1 MTEPWEMTV
10 TEALAEMRA
19 RSLSPVELLNSVEA
33 RADLVEPTVNAFTER
48 RRDEARIAAEI
59 SADRYATG
67 ERIRALEGIPVAMKE
82 EVPVAGW
89 RMRYGSLAVD
99 EIATETAPIAERI
112 IGAGAVVHAR
122 TTTPEFSCTGYTHS
136 RLWGVTR
143 NPWNPAVAVG
153 GSSGGSGASLASG
166 TSLLASGSDIG
177 GSIRTPASIN
187 GVVGFKP
194 PHGRVPTGPPF
205 NLDRYCHDGP
215 LARTVA
221 DCASFENV
229 LAGPH
234 PLDVTSLRPKL
245 RIPSD
250 LQGIEGWRIGL
261 SVDLGAY
268 DVDPEVEANTRAA
281 AADLRDAGA
290 IVDEVSIPWT
300 MELVMATARRHF
312 GAIFGASIEA
322 IALEHGELLND
333 YSLAWAEEAAAWNA
347 EHGGFLLGLEG
358 EHAMWEPIGRLFRRY
373 RAIVCPTWS
382 VTGIAAGDS
391 ILGTLFAG
399 GGPNDR
405 QYASLMTVPFNILA
419 PCPVLAVPS
428 GVASNGVPTGV
439 QIVART
445 FDDVGAFRVGAA
457 LERVRPWAGVTQE
470 VPAWA

>member
-1 MTEPWEMTV
+1 MTEPWSMSV
-10 TEALAEMRA
+10 TEALAAMRA
-19 RSLSPVELLNSVEA
+19 RALSPVELLDSVEA

-48 RRDEARIAAEI
+48 RRDEARIAAGI
-59 SADRYATG
+59 SSERYASG
-67 ERIRALEGIPVAMKE
+67 ERIRALEGIPLALKE

-89 RMRYGSLAVD
+89 RMRYGSLAID
-99 EIATETAPIAERI
+99 EIATETAPVAERVI
-112 IGAGAVVHAR
+112 KAGAVVHAR

-177 GSIRTPASIN
+177 GSIRVPASIN

-221 DCASFENV
+221 DCALFENV

-250 LQGIEGWRIGL
+250 LKGIEGWRVGL

-281 AADLRDAGA
+281 AAALRDAGA

-300 MELVMATARRHF
+300 RDLVMGTARRHF

-322 IALEHGELLND
+322 VALEHGELLND

-358 EHAMWEPIGRLFRRY
+358 EHSMWEPVGRLLRRY

-391 ILGTLFAG
+391 ILGRLFPG

-405 QYASLMTVPFNILA
+405 QYACLMTVPFNILA

-445 FDDVGAFRVGAA
+445 FGDVSAFRIGAA
-457 LERVRPWAGVTQE
+457 LERVRPWAGVARE
-470 VPAWA
+470 VPVRG

>member
-1 MTEPWEMTV
+1 MTEPWEMSAAD
-10 TEALAEMRA
+10 ALAAMRA
-19 RSLSPVELLNSVEA
+19 RTLSPLELLESVER

-48 RRDEARIAAEI
+48 RREEALAAASV
-59 SADRYATG
+59 SADRYASDG
-67 ERIRALEGIPVAMKE
+67 RVRPLEGLPVAMKE

-99 EIATETAPIAERI
+99 EVATETAPIAERI
-112 IGAGAVVHAR
+112 LKAGAVVHAR

-136 RLWGVTR
+136 KLWGVTR

-177 GSIRTPASIN
+177 GSIRIPASMN

-221 DCASFENV
+221 DCALFENV

-234 PLDVTSLRPKL
+234 PLDATSLRPKL
-245 RIPSD
+245 RIPAT
-250 LQGIEGWRIGL
+250 LRGIEGWRIGL

-268 DVDPEVEANTRAA
+268 DVDPEVQANTRAA
-281 AADLRDAGA
+281 AAALEAAGA
-290 IVDEVSIPWT
+290 NVEEVAIPWT
-300 MELVMATARRHF
+300 REQVVTTARRHF
-312 GAIFGASIEA
+312 GAIFGASIA
-322 IALEHGELLND
+322 AVAAEHGELLND
-333 YSLAWAEEAAAWNA
+333 YSLAWAEEAAAWHT
-347 EHGGFLLGLEG
+347 EPGGFLLGLEG
-358 EHAMWEPIGRLFRRY
+358 EQSMWAPVGTLLRRY
-373 RAIVCPTWS
+373 HAIVCPTMS
-382 VTGIAAGDS
+382 VTSIEAGDS
-391 ILGTLFAG
+391 ILGTLYPG

-405 QYASLMTVPFNILA
+405 QYACYMTVPFNVLS

-428 GVASNGVPTGV
+428 GVASNGVPTGL

-445 FDDVGAFRVGAA
+445 FDDVSAFRIGAA
-457 LERVRPWAGVTQE
+457 LERVRPWAGVVGQ
-470 VPAWA
+470 VPAWG